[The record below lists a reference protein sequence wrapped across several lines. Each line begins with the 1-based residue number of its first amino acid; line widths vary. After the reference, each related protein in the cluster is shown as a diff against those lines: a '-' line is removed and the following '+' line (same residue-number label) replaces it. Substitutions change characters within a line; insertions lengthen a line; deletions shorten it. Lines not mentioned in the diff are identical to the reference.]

1 MMKYDDFSQL
11 IRLKLLQ
18 REMKQK
24 ELALLLNRKESSL
37 SRAID
42 SGSSIL
48 LKQLVAVGF
57 LSESEAYKLSK

>member
-1 MMKYDDFSQL
+1 MKYDDFSQL
-11 IRLKLLQ
+11 IKLKLLQ
-18 REMKQK
+18 RQMKQK

-37 SRAID
+37 SRAIA
-42 SGSSIL
+42 SWSPIL

>member
-1 MMKYDDFSQL
+1 MKYDDFSQL